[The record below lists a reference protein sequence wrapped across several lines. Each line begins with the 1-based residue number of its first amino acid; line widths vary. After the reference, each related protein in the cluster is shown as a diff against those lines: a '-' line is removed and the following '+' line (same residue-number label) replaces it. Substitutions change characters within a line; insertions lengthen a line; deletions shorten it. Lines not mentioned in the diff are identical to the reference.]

1 MKKLIKRMLTPI
13 FYVTANRKTGLR
25 SELAFWEKWIRTK
38 GSEWPEDFKR
48 RLDPHSAATGY
59 HLQVLERIGAD
70 TIHILDVGAGPLT
83 TIGKRYQEKTL
94 VIKACDPLADEYKK
108 ILDRYSIKAPVVTE
122 KCDGERLGEKYQ
134 SNYFDWVNAQNCVD
148 HSSDPVKVIREMI
161 QITKI
166 GGFISLCHEV
176 NEAKLE
182 AYRGLH
188 QWNFYESDG
197 NFMVSGKYGYQLNL
211 TEQLK
216 KDLVLT
222 TWIDQDNW
230 IYVIGKKGEIQ

>member
-48 RLDPHSAATGY
+48 RLDPHSAAAGY

-83 TIGKRYQEKTL
+83 TIEKRYQEKTL
-94 VIKACDPLADEYKK
+94 IVKACDPLADEYKK

-161 QITKI
+161 QITKA

-211 TEQLK
+211 TDEFK

-222 TWIDQDNW
+222 TWIDQANW
-230 IYVIGKKGEIQ
+230 IYVIGRKGEIQ